1 MNLLDKISEHVF
13 NQPSKVALTGKNK
26 SINYFTLINEV
37 KLLSSRLKQLDIKVI
52 GIYADNTPAWVITD
66 LAALDLEICLIPL
79 PQFFSPGQ
87 LKHAIKQSGITSII
101 TDNPQQLRALL
112 VDQLLPDTDLLEIA
126 GSQLSIIK
134 TRVSCKKLPDKI
146 IKITYTSGT
155 TGEPKGVML
164 KWNQVQTVIESLSEL
179 VLASNQD
186 THLTLMPL
194 AVLLENLA
202 GVYVSLWA
210 GANIILPGLSTIGL
224 TGTVAMNMERTF
236 SAINIYKPSTL
247 IMTPQV
253 LQSCVEYIQHS
264 KVDLPSLRFIALG
277 GAPVSATL
285 LNKAEQLNLPVYEGY
300 GLSECASVT
309 TLNRPAAHKKG
320 SVGKPLPHIDLEV
333 SQNGEIIINNP
344 GFSGYLDE
352 QNIVNKTKWHTRW
365 HTGDLGYLDEDGY
378 LFLTGRKRNVFI
390 TAMGRNI
397 SPEWV
402 ERELVLAPEI
412 IQAAFFGEALP
423 RNTAVIVAA
432 PGCDETVI
440 LQALEKINSSLPDYA
455 RVSHFILAEEAFTP
469 FNQQLSGTGRI
480 RRQVIYQVYK
490 RQIEQF
496 YPQEQLS

>member
-1 MNLLDKISEHVF
+1 MKLLEKISEHLLK
-13 NQPSKVALTGKNK
+13 QPSKIALTGKH
-26 SINYFTLINEV
+26 SAINYFTLINEV
-37 KLLSSRLKQLDIKVI
+37 KLLSSRLKQQDIKVI
-52 GIYADNTPAWVITD
+52 GLYADNTPAWVITD

-79 PQFFSPGQ
+79 PHFFSTGQ
-87 LKHAIKQSGITSII
+87 LKHAIKQSGITNII
-101 TDNPQQLRALL
+101 TDNPQQLRTLL
-112 VDQLLPDTDLLEIA
+112 VDELMPGMDLLEVA
-126 GSQLSIIK
+126 GSQLSIIR
-134 TRVSCKKLPDKI
+134 TRVNSKKLPDEI

-164 KWNQVQTVIESLSEL
+164 KWNQIQTVIDSLSKS
-179 VLASNQD
+179 VLASNKD

-210 GANIILPGLSTIGL
+210 GANIVLPGLSTIGL
-224 TGTVAMNMERTF
+224 TGNVGMDMQRTL
-236 SAINIYKPSTL
+236 SAIKKFEPSTL

-253 LQSCVEYIQHS
+253 LQSCVEYLQHS
-264 KVDLPSLRFIALG
+264 QVNLPSLRFIALG
-277 GAPVSATL
+277 GAPVSIAL

-309 TLNRPAAHKKG
+309 TLNIPAANKKG

-333 SQNGEIIINNP
+333 SQSGEIIINNP
-344 GFSGYLDE
+344 GFSGYLDQPNE
-352 QNIVNKTKWHTRW
+352 VNKTNW

-432 PGCDETVI
+432 PGCDESMI
-440 LQALEKINSSLPDYA
+440 WHALEKINASLPDYA
-455 RVSHFILAEEAFTP
+455 RVSHFILAEEPFTP

-480 RRQVIYQVYK
+480 RRQVINQVYK

-496 YPQEQLS
+496 YPQEQFS